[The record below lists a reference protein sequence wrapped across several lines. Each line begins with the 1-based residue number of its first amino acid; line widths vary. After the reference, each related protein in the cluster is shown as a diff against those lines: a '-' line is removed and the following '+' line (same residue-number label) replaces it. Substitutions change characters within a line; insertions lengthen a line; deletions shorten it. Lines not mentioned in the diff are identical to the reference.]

1 MTEREKL
8 IKLIET
14 GTNLASKK
22 AVEETARIV
31 KENHHYNSA
40 TDKTVSISEM
50 LADYLL
56 ENGVIVPVPA
66 VEIGTTVYEIRQKGI
81 GFSNRRYD
89 SGITTQ
95 KQLKNA
101 IFDGKTLYIQS
112 KLYAKSDN
120 VRLGNTV
127 FLTREEAE
135 KALEERKNENE
146 TR

>member
-1 MTEREKL
+1 MEMTEREKL

-56 ENGVIVPVPA
+56 ENGVIVPLINEA
-66 VEIGTTVYEIRQKGI
+66 DTVYVVLLNKVFKFDIISVNIFQNRLIYKGQHGLNLSYTFRPRDI
-81 GFSNRRYD
+81 G
-89 SGITTQ
+89 
-95 KQLKNA
+95 K
-101 IFDGKTLYIQS
+101 
-112 KLYAKSDN
+112 
-120 VRLGNTV
+120 TV

-135 KALEERKNENE
+135 KALAERGYK
-146 TR
+146 

>member
-56 ENGVIVPVPA
+56 ENGVIVPA
-66 VEIGTTVYEIRQKGI
+66 VEIGTTIYEIRQKGI
-81 GFSNRRYD
+81 SFSNRRYD

-101 IFDGKTLYIQS
+101 ISDGKTLYIES

-120 VRLGNTV
+120 VRLGKTV

-135 KALEERKNENE
+135 KALAERGYK
-146 TR
+146 

>member
-14 GTNLASKK
+14 GISLASKK

-56 ENGVIVPVPA
+56 ENGVIVLPVNM
-66 VEIGTTVYEIRQKGI
+66 IGNTLWFVNCDDNIVCDKI
-81 GFSNRRYD
+81 D
-89 SGITTQ
+89 GITISDRHGVY
-95 KQLKNA
+95 
-101 IFDGKTLYIQS
+101 IFLQ
-112 KLYAKSDN
+112 KSDN
-120 VRLGNTV
+120 EPYELSDIGK
-127 FLTREEAE
+127 FLFYTREEAE
-135 KALEERKNENE
+135 KALEERKN
-146 TR
+146 

>member
-56 ENGVIVPVPA
+56 ENGVIVPV

-101 IFDGKTLYIQS
+101 IFDGETLYIES

-120 VRLGNTV
+120 VRLGKTV

>member
-22 AVEETARIV
+22 AVEETVRIV

-40 TDKTVSISEM
+40 TDKAVSISEI

-56 ENGVIVPVPA
+56 ESGVIVPPVK
-66 VEIGTTVYEIRQKGI
+66 ISDTVYTNCSMQGWYLRSKDRPYKAKVVYMGINGTKNYMNVVYEKGEYMLSFDFDKI
-81 GFSNRRYD
+81 G
-89 SGITTQ
+89 
-95 KQLKNA
+95 K
-101 IFDGKTLYIQS
+101 
-112 KLYAKSDN
+112 
-120 VRLGNTV
+120 TV

-135 KALEERKNENE
+135 KALKERD
-146 TR
+146 

>member
-1 MTEREKL
+1 MEMTERKKL
-8 IKLIET
+8 IDLLQNVPADYEGNRGV
-14 GTNLASKK
+14 GT
-22 AVEETARIV
+22 I
-31 KENHHYNSA
+31 
-40 TDKTVSISEM
+40 
-50 LADYLL
+50 ADYLL
-56 ENGVIVPVPA
+56 KNGVIVPV
-66 VEIGTTVYEIRQKGI
+66 VEIGTIVYEIRQKGI

-101 IFDGKTLYIQS
+101 IFDGKTLYIES

-135 KALEERKNENE
+135 KALEEREDNA
-146 TR
+146 